1 MCPHYILLQESKK
14 SDAIVTLLTDDIN
27 KQFLD
32 DNPEVAHELELKIKE
47 KFKSMEVSRSKT
59 ADVADDDDV
68 FDGAEA

>member
-1 MCPHYILLQESKK
+1 
-14 SDAIVTLLTDDIN
+14 
-27 KQFLD
+27 
-32 DNPEVAHELELKIKE
+32 LELKIKE